1 MPGLEKR
8 VKARI
13 FQASTSEVYGDAC
26 IHPQKEDYSGNVNP
40 LGPRACYD
48 ESKRGA
54 ETLFMDYRRLHGLSM
69 KVARIFNT
77 YGPRMHP
84 NDGLVVSNFMMQALA
99 GEPITVYGDGS
110 QTRSLCYVDDMVD
123 AFVRLMS
130 TPEDVTGPINLGSPH
145 ELSMLEIARRIVE
158 LAGSSST
165 VVFAPLPVDDPNQRQ
180 PDIACARSALDW
192 RPTTYLDDGLR
203 RTPDYFRG
211 FQHGSEVRA
220 SVCLTT

>member
-1 MPGLEKR
+1 
-8 VKARI
+8 
-13 FQASTSEVYGDAC
+13 
-26 IHPQKEDYSGNVNP
+26 
-40 LGPRACYD
+40 
-48 ESKRGA
+48 
-54 ETLFMDYRRLHGLSM
+54 MDYRRPHGLSM

-130 TPEDVTGPINLGSPH
+130 TPEDVTGPINLGNPH

-165 VVFAPLPVDDPNQRQ
+165 VVFAPLPVDDPNHRQ

-192 RPTTYLDDGLR
+192 
-203 RTPDYFRG
+203 
-211 FQHGSEVRA
+211 
-220 SVCLTT
+220 